1 MFLKTFLTCLYQL
14 RSFIT
19 ATFKN
24 IYPILTIKRI
34 YFLNILYV
42 IIRRT
47 NRLVLIYF
55 WDRNF
60 GNLRSLFE
68 NKSFFILNWRS
79 QARETLSI
87 KISLCY
93 SLWKRKYIL
102 LWGSIEHFAVEN
114 IYTYTFKVYFEFQFF
129 LWYTVYL

>member
-24 IYPILTIKRI
+24 IYPILSIKRI

-93 SLWKRKYIL
+93 SLWKLKYIL

-114 IYTYTFKVYFEFQFF
+114 IYTYPFKVYFEFQFF